1 MHQNNWKCV
10 FNGWEEMFVLPAHIH
25 IQCWCLESVQKAGE
39 CYQVSYR
46 GCRWTWTFKIFTS
59 VHTYWRWKPCVN
71 EGAFIAL
78 VRFSWA
84 LWRVRYCWN
93 PGNKCSWLK
102 QGIRC
107 AMRTSPP
114 YTQSR
119 DRQPAGCPWHHLAWG
134 AGTLGFPYHL
144 TAILTLS
151 FQAGK
156 LQVLYFCP
164 KSQGKWN
171 MYHLW
176 VRF

>member
-1 MHQNNWKCV
+1 MRGNVCAASSYSHTVLVSRECTE
-10 FNGWEEMFVLPAHIH
+10 GWRMLSNVLQRLP
-25 IQCWCLESVQKAGE
+25 
-39 CYQVSYR
+39 
-46 GCRWTWTFKIFTS
+46 WTFKIFTP

-71 EGAFIAL
+71 EGGLITL

-84 LWRVRYCWN
+84 LWQVRYCWN
-93 PGNKCSWLK
+93 PGNMCSWLK

-119 DRQPAGCPWHHLAWG
+119 VRQPAGCPWHHLAWG
-134 AGTLGFPYHL
+134 AGTLVFPYHL
-144 TAILTLS
+144 TAILTLP

-164 KSQGKWN
+164 KSRDKWN

-176 VRF
+176 AGF